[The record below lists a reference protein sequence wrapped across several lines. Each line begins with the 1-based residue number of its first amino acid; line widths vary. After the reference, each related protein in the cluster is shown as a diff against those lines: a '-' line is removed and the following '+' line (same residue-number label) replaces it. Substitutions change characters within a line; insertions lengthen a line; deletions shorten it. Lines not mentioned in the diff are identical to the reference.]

1 MTKIKEIYFKYKDII
16 LYLIFGG
23 LTTVVNF
30 IVYFIM
36 TDLFKVFEILS
47 NGVAWFISVL
57 FAYITN
63 KLYVF
68 ESKTSNFRKMLKEF
82 ISFFL
87 SRAFTGILFD
97 ILLFSLMFNVF
108 KINDI
113 VTKFI
118 VQIVVIVSN
127 YIFSKLI
134 VFRKKTN

>member
-68 ESKTSNFRKMLKEF
+68 ESKTSTFRKMLKEF